1 MKLQYLLTSP
11 LYSASPL
18 TLSPLLPS
26 YFYSRCSK
34 TEQQLV
40 AMREAD
46 GDGDGD
52 DDKGDVEKGEY
63 PYPDYRL
70 DLSSSSLTG
79 LQKRRGGGGGGPQN
93 RKVLA
98 DLEQMGVRTP
108 ATVARAVDMI
118 DSWTFMIGK

>member
-1 MKLQYLLTSP
+1 M
-11 LYSASPL
+11 
-18 TLSPLLPS
+18 
-26 YFYSRCSK
+26 FYSRCSK

-52 DDKGDVEKGEY
+52 DDKGDVEKGDY
-63 PYPDYRL
+63 PYSDYRL